1 MWFCCGY
8 FNSVAF
14 LFKIF
19 ILIAALASL
28 FRVQLKQENA
38 TYSLVVALNLTYF
51 SIFQTKL
58 SEFRGKMDFCPES
71 LHYELLAEVGEGSFG
86 KVYKAR
92 EVGEKQRLLAVKK
105 FNFRW
110 ESEEA
115 GIPPFMIREVALL
128 RKVGYFNHPN
138 IVKLLDAS
146 AVSIGSALDLT
157 LVLEY
162 IDQDLST
169 FLSKAPA
176 CGLGRDLIKDV
187 MQQLLRGLDFLHTN
201 LVLHRD
207 LKPENILVSSRGE
220 IKIADFGL
228 ARILT
233 YNIALTPGVV
243 TLWYR
248 APEVLLNSV
257 YMSSVDMWSA
267 GCIFAELFLLRPLF
281 KGYTEVQQLQKIFEV
296 IGLPS
301 EDDWPQESPILYSES
316 LGPRGSCT
324 NLLPNLDQDENDL
337 LSHCLLFN
345 PSRRISA
352 AKALTHP
359 FFVKH

>member
-1 MWFCCGY
+1 
-8 FNSVAF
+8 
-14 LFKIF
+14 
-19 ILIAALASL
+19 
-28 FRVQLKQENA
+28 
-38 TYSLVVALNLTYF
+38 
-51 SIFQTKL
+51 
-58 SEFRGKMDFCPES
+58 
-71 LHYELLAEVGEGSFG
+71 YELLAEVGEGSFG

-105 FNFRW
+105 LNFRW

-138 IVKLLDAS
+138 IV
-146 AVSIGSALDLT
+146 LT

-169 FLSKAPA
+169 FLSKAQ
-176 CGLGRDLIKDV
+176 DV
-187 MQQLLRGLDFLHTN
+187 MQQLLQGLDFLHIN

-207 LKPENILVSSRGE
+207 LKPENILVSSRRE

-228 ARILT
+228 ARIHT

-257 YMSSVDMWSA
+257 YMSSVDIWSA
-267 GCIFAELFLLRPLF
+267 GCIFAELFLLPLF
-281 KGYTEVQQLQKIFEV
+281 KGYTEVQQLQKIFV

-345 PSRRISA
+345 PNRRISA

-359 FFVKH
+359 F

>member
-1 MWFCCGY
+1 MLQG
-8 FNSVAF
+8 
-14 LFKIF
+14 F
-19 ILIAALASL
+19 IKRL
-28 FRVQLKQENA
+28 R
-38 TYSLVVALNLTYF
+38 
-51 SIFQTKL
+51 
-58 SEFRGKMDFCPES
+58 
-71 LHYELLAEVGEGSFG
+71 YELLAEVGEGSFG

-92 EVGEKQRLLAVKK
+92 EVGEKRRLLAVKK
-105 FNFRW
+105 FNF
-110 ESEEA
+110 SMSPQEA
-115 GIPPFMIREVALL
+115 GIPPSMIREVALL
-128 RKVGYFNHPN
+128 RKVGHFNHPN

-146 AVSIGSALDLT
+146 AESVGSALDLT

-176 CGLGRDLIKDV
+176 CGLSRDLVK
-187 MQQLLRGLDFLHTN
+187 QLLQGLDFLHTN

-207 LKPENILVSSRGE
+207 LKPANILVSNHGE

-228 ARILT
+228 ARIHT
-233 YNIALTPGVV
+233 FNIALTPGVV

-248 APEVLLNSV
+248 APEVLLNTA

-281 KGYTEVQQLQKIFEV
+281 KGYSEVQQLQKIFEV

-301 EDDWPQESPILYSES
+301 EEEWPQESPISYSES
-316 LGPRGSCT
+316 LGPRGSVT
-324 NLLPNLDQDENDL
+324 KLLPNLDQDENDL
-337 LSHCLLFN
+337 LFRCLSFD

-352 AKALTHP
+352 ANALAHP
-359 FFVKH
+359 FFMKL